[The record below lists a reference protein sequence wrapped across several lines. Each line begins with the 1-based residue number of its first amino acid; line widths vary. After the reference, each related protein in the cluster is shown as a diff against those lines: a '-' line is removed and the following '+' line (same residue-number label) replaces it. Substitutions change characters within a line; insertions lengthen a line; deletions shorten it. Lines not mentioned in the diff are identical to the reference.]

1 MPIFGDLP
9 YGHRRNAQ
17 IAKIGKQKCYGT
29 NEGVQTKIPRT
40 KNPCSIGDE
49 KEGKEF
55 GGYPGN
61 EDKSCVFYQPVT
73 DLQWTTSII
82 ELICVIPEQ
91 CETFDRQ
98 ITN

>member
-1 MPIFGDLP
+1 MLIFRYLP

-17 IAKIGKQKCYGT
+17 IAKIRKQKRYGT

-49 KEGKEF
+49 KDGKEF

-82 ELICVIPEQ
+82 ESICVIPEQ
-91 CETFDRQ
+91 CEIFDRQ